1 MNCNDEQTPRFT
13 PTDGNHITPTDQI
26 RYSASMIYQEV
37 KRQADDQLSMIH
49 DADDL
54 STSEKVALSNQ
65 VQDRELKFMA
75 ILLAVTCI
83 VIAIK

>member
-1 MNCNDEQTPRFT
+1 MNCNDEQAPRFI
-13 PTDGNHITPTDQI
+13 PTDNDLITPTDQI

-54 STSEKVALSNQ
+54 STAEKIALSNQ
-65 VQDRELKFMA
+65 VQDRELIFMVA
-75 ILLAVTCI
+75 LLAITCLA
-83 VIAIK
+83 IAIK